1 MKNYSFI
8 LTIPNG
14 RRFHLF
20 PSEFIELSSLNVDS
34 LLTVRIMSGP
44 EIKWVSFSKYEQAE
58 ILAEA
63 GNY

>member
-20 PSEFIELSSLNVDS
+20 PSEFIDLVGLVDS

-44 EIKWVSFSKYEQAE
+44 EIKWVSFTKYEQTE

-63 GNY
+63 GIY